1 MKRKIVS
8 VLLCVSMCTA
18 MIVGCG
24 QSSSESA
31 EKTEETE
38 ETKETEESS
47 DKLDLGLDIESVT
60 VATSP
65 GYEPF
70 EFEEDGEL
78 KGYDVDIW
86 NEFEERTGIE
96 VKWEYADFSGLLGLI
111 SSGKADA
118 VSAQMSPTP
127 EREESFCFSD
137 PVNYYG
143 STVVVAED
151 NEEIKS
157 VDDLSGKTVGVG
169 SGNAMQQSVEVMYP
183 DGDVKFEVYTSAT
196 LEAMLDD
203 IAYGRIDAVLAQDI
217 QTYMAMKANENLKL
231 KVLDPFEYGTATIVF
246 DKENTELRD
255 AMNKFIEILREDGTL
270 KEISEKWVGVDITT
284 EKE

>member
-65 GYEPF
+65 GYEPC

-169 SGNAMQQSVEVMYP
+169 SGNAMQQSVEAMYP